1 MRDFEKSRA
10 QFLAGLHK
18 TRQQLAQRESGTESL
33 EDTERKYRTLLDA
46 FRIGVAVFDRDGSV
60 IESNGF
66 ASTLLGMFGPDGH
79 SRGPAVTERRFV
91 HPDGSP
97 MHPEEHACRRALR
110 ENRLVEDV
118 EMGIRL
124 PAGGVIWVD
133 TSALPLR
140 LGDTDMVVV
149 TFCDITE
156 RRQAERM
163 LRESEIKFRT
173 LFNSLPMATIISSL
187 EDGKLLEVN
196 DVFERSMGYSR
207 EEALQKT
214 TVDLGIWT
222 SPEQRARYAALLK
235 QYDAVRNFETVLR
248 RRDGSLATVLISG
261 ELIEIAGAK
270 RIITAGL
277 DITERKRLEE
287 DLTATTARL
296 QDMNVALRVVF
307 EQREQDRL
315 EMERRVLDNMRML
328 VTPYLVAV
336 RGENLSSQAA
346 HNLDFA
352 VKALEDITSG
362 FARILNDEYRT
373 LTGNEI
379 RVADMVRSG
388 MTSKEIAAALGL
400 AVTTANF
407 YRASIRKK
415 LGLVGKKVTLGAY
428 LMAMTEERPKR
439 DDNISP

>member
-1 MRDFEKSRA
+1 MHDFEKSRA
-10 QFLAGLHK
+10 QFLAELQG
-18 TRQQLAQRESGTESL
+18 TRQKLAEHESGTASL
-33 EDTERKYRTLLDA
+33 EDTERKYRALLSS
-46 FRIGVAVFDRDGSV
+46 FRVGVAVFDRDGSI
-60 IESNGF
+60 IESSGF
-66 ASTLLGMFGPDGH
+66 ASSLLGVPGSKLQPWSPDV
-79 SRGPAVTERRFV
+79 AERVIIR
-91 HPDGSP
+91 PDGSP
-97 MHPEEHACRRALR
+97 MPPTEHACLRAMK
-110 ENRLVEDV
+110 ENRLVENV
-118 EMGIRL
+118 EMGIKI
-124 PAGGVIWVD
+124 PTGGVTWIN

-140 LGDTDMVVV
+140 LGDADLVVV

-156 RRQAERM
+156 RKQAEYM

-196 DVFERSMGYSR
+196 DVFTRSMGYSR

-222 SPEQRARYAALLK
+222 SPEHRAHYADLLK
-235 QYDAVRNFETVLR
+235 RHDAVRNFETVLR

-261 ELIEIAGAK
+261 ELVEIAGAK

-379 RVADMVRSG
+379 RVADMIRSG
-388 MTSKEIAAALGL
+388 LTSKEIAAALGL
-400 AVTTANF
+400 SVTTANF

-428 LMAMTEERPKR
+428 LMALSDEKTIVR
-439 DDNISP
+439 

>member
-1 MRDFEKSRA
+1 MHDFEKSRT
-10 QFLAGLHK
+10 QFLAELHG
-18 TRQQLAQRESGTESL
+18 TRQKLAKHETGTASL
-33 EDTERKYRTLLDA
+33 EETERKYRALLNS
-46 FRIGVAVFDRDGSV
+46 FRVGVAVFDRDGSI
-60 IESNGF
+60 IESSGF
-66 ASTLLGMFGPDGH
+66 ASTLLGMPGSKLHPWSSDRAGMVII
-79 SRGPAVTERRFV
+79 R
-91 HPDGSP
+91 PDGSP
-97 MHPEEHACRRALR
+97 MPPAEHACLRALK
-110 ENRLVEDV
+110 ENRLVENV
-118 EMGIRL
+118 EMGIKI
-124 PAGGVIWVD
+124 PTGGVTWIN
-133 TSALPLR
+133 TSALPLH
-140 LGDTDMVVV
+140 LGNADLVVV

-156 RRQAERM
+156 SKQAEYM

-196 DVFERSMGYSR
+196 DVFARSMGYSR

-222 SPEQRARYAALLK
+222 SPEHRAHYADLLK
-235 QYDAVRNFETVLR
+235 RQDAVRNFETVLR

-261 ELIEIAGAK
+261 ELVEIAGAK

-287 DLTATTARL
+287 DLTATTNRL

-328 VTPYLVAV
+328 VTPYLFAV

-379 RVADMVRSG
+379 RVADMIRSG
-388 MTSKEIAAALGL
+388 LTSKEIAAALGL
-400 AVTTANF
+400 SVTTANF

-428 LMAMTEERPKR
+428 LMALTDEKTKVR
-439 DDNISP
+439 

>member
-10 QFLAGLHK
+10 QFLAGLQG
-18 TRQQLAQRESGTESL
+18 TRQELTEPGAGAASL
-33 EDTERKYRTLLDA
+33 EDTEQKYRSLLSA
-46 FRIGVAVFDRDGSV
+46 FSVGVAVFDRDGSI

-66 ASTLLGMFGPDGH
+66 AGTLMGMPGSERF
-79 SRGPAVTERRFV
+79 SRGCDGAQRMMIR
-91 HPDGSP
+91 PDGSP
-97 MHPEEHACRRALR
+97 MPPAEHACVRALQ
-110 ENRLVEDV
+110 ENRLVENV
-118 EMGIRL
+118 EMGIAD
-124 PAGGVIWVD
+124 PSKGVTWINS
-133 TSALPLR
+133 SALPLR
-140 LGDTDMVVV
+140 LGDADLVVV
-149 TFCDITE
+149 TFCDITG
-156 RRQAERM
+156 RKQAERM
-163 LRESEIKFRT
+163 LQESEAKFRT

-187 EDGKLLEVN
+187 DEGKLLEVN

-214 TVDLGIWT
+214 TVDLGIWA
-222 SPEQRARYAALLK
+222 SPEQRAGYASLLK
-235 QYDAVRNFETVLR
+235 QHGAVRNFETTLR
-248 RRDGSLATVLISG
+248 RRNGSLATVLISG

-270 RIITAGL
+270 RIISAGL
-277 DITERKRLEE
+277 DITDRKRLEE

-296 QDMNVALRVVF
+296 QDMNVALRVLF

-328 VTPYLVAV
+328 VTPYLDAV
-336 RGENLSSQAA
+336 RGDGLSPQAA

-388 MTSKEIAAALGL
+388 MTSKEIAVALGL
-400 AVTTANF
+400 SVATANF
-407 YRASIRKK
+407 YRASIRRK
-415 LGLVGKKVTLGAY
+415 LGLVGKKITLGAY
-428 LMAMTEERPKR
+428 LMALKDERAR
-439 DDNISP
+439 

>member
-10 QFLAGLHK
+10 QFLAELHG
-18 TRQQLAQRESGTESL
+18 TRQKLAEHETGTTSL
-33 EDTERKYRTLLDA
+33 EETERKYRALLNS
-46 FRIGVAVFDRDGSV
+46 FRVGVAVFDRDGSI
-60 IESNGF
+60 IESSGF
-66 ASTLLGMFGPDGH
+66 ASTLLGMPGSELPPRNSDGEQ
-79 SRGPAVTERRFV
+79 RVIIR
-91 HPDGSP
+91 PDGSP
-97 MHPEEHACRRALR
+97 MPPAEHACMRALQ
-110 ENRLVEDV
+110 ENRLIENV
-118 EMGIRL
+118 EMGVTI
-124 PAGGVIWVD
+124 PTGGVTWVN

-140 LGDTDMVVV
+140 LGDADLVVV

-156 RRQAERM
+156 RMQAERM

-196 DVFERSMGYSR
+196 DVFARSMGYSR

-222 SPEQRARYAALLK
+222 SPEHRARYAALLK

-261 ELIEIAGAK
+261 ELVEIADTK

-379 RVADMVRSG
+379 RVADMIRSG

-400 AVTTANF
+400 SVTTANF

-428 LMAMTEERPKR
+428 LMTLMDEKTKMR
-439 DDNISP
+439 

>member
-10 QFLAGLHK
+10 KFLSELQG
-18 TRQQLAQRESGTESL
+18 TRQKLAEQETGAASL
-33 EDTERKYRTLLDA
+33 EDTERKYRALLNS
-46 FRIGVAVFDRDGSV
+46 FRVGVAVFDRDGSI
-60 IESNGF
+60 IESSGF
-66 ASTLLGMFGPDGH
+66 ASTLLGMPGSYLHPWNSDGAQ
-79 SRGPAVTERRFV
+79 RVIIR
-91 HPDGSP
+91 PDGSP
-97 MHPEEHACRRALR
+97 MPPAEHACIRALK
-110 ENRLVEDV
+110 ENRLVENV
-118 EMGIRL
+118 EMGIKI
-124 PAGGVIWVD
+124 PSGGITWVN

-140 LGDTDMVVV
+140 LGETDLVVV

-156 RRQAERM
+156 RMQAERM
-163 LRESEIKFRT
+163 LRESEVKFRT

-187 EDGKLLEVN
+187 DDGKLLEVN
-196 DVFERSMGYSR
+196 DVFARSMGYSR

-222 SPEQRARYAALLK
+222 SPKHRAHYAALLK
-235 QYDAVRNFETVLR
+235 QHDAVRNFETVLR

-261 ELIEIAGAK
+261 ELVEIAGTK

-287 DLTATTARL
+287 NLSATTARL

-379 RVADMVRSG
+379 RVADMIRSG

-400 AVTTANF
+400 SVTTANF
-407 YRASIRKK
+407 YRASIRRK

-428 LMAMTEERPKR
+428 LMALTDEKTKPR
-439 DDNISP
+439 